1 MLLSTGVL
9 ADTTVYVGDEVKIP
23 MRSKDVISKNNV
35 IDHLNINTPVT
46 LIKKQ
51 VNGWSK
57 IKHGD
62 NQGWMISRY
71 LTTNKPQDILA
82 TKLQSKLNL
91 AEKINANRQQ
101 VEAELKQQISTHENE
116 IARLNTEILNNN
128 TQSLE
133 LNKIQNK
140 LLNLDESNADLNDQ
154 VLQLKTANSSMHGTD
169 FLTIISS
176 ITLFLGSAI
185 GMGISRAGA
194 NRNNKMYTL

>member
-9 ADTTVYVGDEVKIP
+9 ADTTFYVGDEVKIP
-23 MRSKDVISKNNV
+23 MRSKDVIAKNNI

-51 VNGWSK
+51 ENGWSQ

-71 LTTNKPQDILA
+71 LTANKPQNTLA

-116 IARLNTEILNNN
+116 ISRLNTEILNNN

-169 FLTIISS
+169 FLTLVSA

-185 GMGISRAGA
+185 GMGISRASA

>member
-154 VLQLKTANSSMHGTD
+154 ILQLKTANSSMHGTD
-169 FLTIISS
+169 FLTLISA

-185 GMGISRAGA
+185 GMGVSRASA